1 MAAILTGR
9 KAEMS
14 GNRKSV
20 KRTGAVQGQGRWGGV
35 IPEGRVGGGAADAPG
50 GVVLESG
57 LSLTRGPDR
66 SAERKLYPILAKP
79 PSSPVSW
86 EGEGRSERV
95 ASLVNVPFRHPDLG
109 AFRLLPPGARARR
122 VGSAR
127 SPPRHPGGHRSTGQ
141 PRFHRVGRGWPLED
155 SCAASPG
162 DPSSGTR
169 SPEAH
174 VRSGAPRDASDPRLR

>member
-20 KRTGAVQGQGRWGGV
+20 KRTGAVGGGGV
-35 IPEGRVGGGAADAPG
+35 IPEGRVRGGPADAPG

-57 LSLTRGPDR
+57 LSLTRSPDR

-86 EGEGRSERV
+86 EGRSERV

-127 SPPRHPGGHRSTGQ
+127 SPPRTRAGAAP
-141 PRFHRVGRGWPLED
+141 
-155 SCAASPG
+155 AASPG
-162 DPSSGTR
+162 FIGWGGAGLWRTAVQPRQETR
-169 SPEAH
+169 HRGHAAQKPTRGAARPEMPLIP
-174 VRSGAPRDASDPRLR
+174 G